1 MFLTENDKAR
11 AHFLMILLVFL
22 WGLEYVAA
30 KWALESVAT
39 LTLVCFKY
47 MLAIL
52 VIGPIKLKM
61 DRRSFFRKKDIPLFF
76 VCALFGEIL
85 YFFCEYEAMDYM
97 PVSLITVILAFVPAA
112 SIMTEKLLF
121 KRDPTLAM
129 VAGIFICIFG
139 IIMVIGADI
148 GILFEGRFA
157 GYLFCFGAVL
167 SWNTYNFMTAHL
179 KERYSA
185 ITLTFNQLVCTIL
198 LSLPFALSDLPK
210 PEDITMP
217 VLGGMLFLG
226 FISAGAGF
234 LVYVYALGVLGPTT
248 MSVYSNFLPV
258 TATLF
263 GWILLGEMIGGVQLL
278 GGIIV
283 ISAGYLVIKEKAKV
297 DKKRLEVLC
306 DDRET

>member
-1 MFLTENDKAR
+1 
-11 AHFLMILLVFL
+11 
-22 WGLEYVAA
+22 
-30 KWALESVAT
+30 
-39 LTLVCFKY
+39 
-47 MLAIL
+47 
-52 VIGPIKLKM
+52 
-61 DRRSFFRKKDIPLFF
+61 
-76 VCALFGEIL
+76 
-85 YFFCEYEAMDYM
+85 
-97 PVSLITVILAFVPAA
+97 
-112 SIMTEKLLF
+112 
-121 KRDPTLAM
+121 
-129 VAGIFICIFG
+129 
-139 IIMVIGADI
+139 
-148 GILFEGRFA
+148 
-157 GYLFCFGAVL
+157 
-167 SWNTYNFMTAHL
+167 
-179 KERYSA
+179 
-185 ITLTFNQLVCTIL
+185 VCTIL
-198 LSLPFALSDLPK
+198 LSLPFALSALPK
-210 PEDITMP
+210 PEDITLP